1 MKYEL
6 ILMIKLDL
14 CLVHTLTYV
23 TSCLKTVLKKA
34 CNTAGKKIQTST
46 ITSEAN
52 TPLVVS
58 LLNTPT
64 PPTCTRFELSAKI
77 DLSFPFGV
85 AVNSL
90 LSIT

>member
-1 MKYEL
+1 MLSAY
-6 ILMIKLDL
+6 INI
-14 CLVHTLTYV
+14 CY
-23 TSCLKTVLKKA
+23 SCLKTVLKKA
-34 CNTAGKKIQTST
+34 CDTTGKKIETST

-52 TPLVVS
+52 TPLVS

-64 PPTCTRFELSAKI
+64 PPRCTRFELSAKI